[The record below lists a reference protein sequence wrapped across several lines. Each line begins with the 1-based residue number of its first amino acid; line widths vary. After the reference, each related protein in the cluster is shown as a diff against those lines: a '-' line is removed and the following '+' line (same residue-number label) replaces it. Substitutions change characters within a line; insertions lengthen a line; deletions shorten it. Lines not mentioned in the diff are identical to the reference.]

1 MSWVGRKMSRTQSSL
16 GHLISNYGA
25 IFAFFVV
32 IIFFSIA
39 TDTFFRLGNLQNII
53 IQSTALGLCAFG
65 LTLVLMAGEIDF
77 SYGGIIGLVG
87 AVLASMLEQGYS
99 PLSAT
104 LVCLLIGG
112 ASGLLNA
119 LLVVGF
125 NLSSFLASV
134 AVFFLCMGAERVY
147 SHGVTVWIK
156 NRTMLSL
163 VQGHI
168 GPVPTP
174 IVLLIGLLFVCWF
187 LQTQT
192 RTGQHVRAIGENI
205 QAAREAGIRTSLV
218 KSLVFVLAGLLFAF
232 AGCLETLRN
241 GGAIM
246 YAGKQLLLFVLA
258 ASFLGTATF
267 KAGKANFPGT
277 LVGAFF
283 LITLMN
289 GFTLLGMKFYFI
301 PLAQGLILIASVAI
315 SSIRRG
321 EIEQV
326 KF

>member
-1 MSWVGRKMSRTQSSL
+1 MAARSTTL
-16 GHLISNYGA
+16 GSIINNYGA
-25 IFAFFVV
+25 ILAFVV
-32 IIFFSIA
+32 AIVFFALA
-39 TDTFFRLGNLQNII
+39 TDTFFRWENFQNIM
-53 IQSTALGLCAFG
+53 IQSTALGVCAFG
-65 LTLVLMAGEIDF
+65 LTVVLIAGEIDL

-87 AVLASMLEQGYS
+87 AVLAGMLKQGFS
-99 PLSAT
+99 PVEAV
-104 LVCLLIGG
+104 LVCLTIG
-112 ASGLLNA
+112 AATGLLTA
-119 LLVVGF
+119 FLVVGL

-134 AVFFLCMGAERVY
+134 AVMFLCMGAERVY

-156 NRTMLSL
+156 DETILWL
-163 VQGHI
+163 VQGKI
-168 GPVPTP
+168 GPIPAP
-174 IVLLIGLLFVCWF
+174 IMILLALFVICWF

-192 RTGQHVRAIGENI
+192 RAGQYVRTLGENI
-205 QAAREAGIRTSLV
+205 NAARETGLRANLL
-218 KSLVFVLAGLLFAF
+218 KSIVFVVSGLFFSF

-246 YAGKQLLLFVLA
+246 YSGKQLLLFVLA

-289 GFTLLGMKFYFI
+289 GFTLIGMKFYLV
-301 PLAQGLILIASVAI
+301 PLAQGLILLGSVAI
-315 SSIRRG
+315 SSMRRG

-326 KF
+326 KL